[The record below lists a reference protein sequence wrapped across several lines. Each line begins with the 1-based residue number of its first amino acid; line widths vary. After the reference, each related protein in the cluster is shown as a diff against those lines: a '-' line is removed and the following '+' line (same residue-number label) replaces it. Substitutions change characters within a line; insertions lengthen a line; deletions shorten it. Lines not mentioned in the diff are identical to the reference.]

1 MTSSNDALWAR
12 TRGDLLL
19 VPNLAYLD
27 HAAASVPPRQVIDAM
42 TDYLSRTA
50 QVGPYLP
57 AFRKETYARVEA
69 VRAAA
74 AAFIGAQAEE
84 IAFTKNGTE
93 AISLIARGLRWQ
105 PGDEVII
112 TNAEIMSNQAPWLR
126 LQEAGLVNVRVVPV
140 DDGGMIPLDV
150 LAAMLTP
157 RTRLISVSHL
167 PNATGALQPIEA
179 ICTLARAR
187 GILTLINASQSLG
200 LVPIDVRALGCD
212 FLAACGRKAL
222 RGPEGSGLLFA
233 RAELIPQMEPAL
245 VGWWNAG
252 FDIATQA
259 VTLQTT
265 AKRFEAGCPIV
276 PSILGLG
283 AAIEYANGIGISA
296 IHQRVRALTDY
307 TVAQLRTLDGIE
319 LYGPARDA
327 DRLMIVPFN
336 VRGVGADAIVARL
349 EAEGVIIEAG
359 HFMALPILQ
368 RHGIDKMVRISPL
381 YFNTEA
387 EIDRAVAGIRALAAE
402 TASA

>member
-1 MTSSNDALWAR
+1 
-12 TRGDLLL
+12 
-19 VPNLAYLD
+19 
-27 HAAASVPPRQVIDAM
+27 
-42 TDYLSRTA
+42 
-50 QVGPYLP
+50 
-57 AFRKETYARVEA
+57 
-69 VRAAA
+69 
-74 AAFIGAQAEE
+74 
-84 IAFTKNGTE
+84 
-93 AISLIARGLRWQ
+93 
-105 PGDEVII
+105 
-112 TNAEIMSNQAPWLR
+112 
-126 LQEAGLVNVRVVPV
+126 
-140 DDGGMIPLDV
+140 
-150 LAAMLTP
+150 MLTP
-157 RTRLISVSHL
+157 RTRLISVAHL